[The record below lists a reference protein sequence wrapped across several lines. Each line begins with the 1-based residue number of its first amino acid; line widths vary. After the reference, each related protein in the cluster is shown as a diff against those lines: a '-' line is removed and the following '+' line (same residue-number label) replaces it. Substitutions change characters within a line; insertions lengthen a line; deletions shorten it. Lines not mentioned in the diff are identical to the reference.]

1 MANFGDF
8 FLRGAS
14 STFPQTFGRTFQ
26 FGLDQ
31 QEEQRKRNELLKAQ
45 QEQQGIMSQIIGG
58 QKVTGASYRG
68 QYAPLDV
75 QTAPM
80 TAEDKFNLYSR
91 LSPTNQN
98 AIEYYNKLTAPKQQK
113 TVKIG
118 DSIYKESPEYENVPV
133 GEPIYTET
141 KEIKPDFVEEEY
153 GNNNEKIRYEFY
165 KNDKGGYDKKEFPLG
180 IYKRETKK
188 DENGNNYETL
198 SKDYLKELNQ
208 RTDKFFTAQDI
219 KKAADLTR
227 GGVPYVDPLTGV
239 KYTIDS
245 QTASGMVE
253 SGKTQLQNYLDMN
266 GSVKN
271 KKYWEDVNNESWNE
285 IKKEGRGDH
294 ALTTWKYIE
303 EDYGKGKI
311 TEADVLEAKYRFIAK
326 WGFDPTRKFQ

>member
-8 FLRGAS
+8 FLRGAN

-26 FGLDQ
+26 LGLDQ

-45 QEQQGIMSQIIGG
+45 QEQQGIMSVIING
-58 QKVTGASYRG
+58 
-68 QYAPLDV
+68 
-75 QTAPM
+75 
-80 TAEDKFNLYSR
+80 R
-91 LSPTNQN
+91 LSNAGDRGMYGISQPTFTPLSPEEKSLAFSKLSSQNQD
-98 AIEYYNKLTAPKQQK
+98 AIKYYDKLTAPKQKK

-118 DSIYKESPEYENVPV
+118 DSIYQESPEYENVPV

-141 KEIKPDFVEEEY
+141 KKIKPDFVEEEY
-153 GNNNEKIRYEFY
+153 GSNNEKIRYEFY

-219 KKAADLTR
+219 KKATDLTR

-245 QTASGMVE
+245 QTAESMVE